1 MRIAAVLA
9 VVAMVASV
17 PAAAQ
22 NSVYGLIGV
31 GFPGDP
37 LSVRARSLG
46 GGAGAFDPTSALNPA
61 TAVGLGERPRE
72 LGRLVAGG
80 AAGTTLRQYT
90 AGDSTVSGL
99 RETRF
104 PFGFFGG
111 RIPSTPLSF
120 AVSFSTYAERSYD
133 VTTTGTQILRG
144 DTLEVT
150 DRVASDG
157 AVTDFR
163 GAIAFR
169 PWSRLLVGA
178 AFHLLGGS
186 SRLTVGRSFSVSEYS
201 PYVERAQLAF
211 SGTGMSAGVVLVPTS
226 AIELAASA
234 RVDSKLEI
242 KNGNVN
248 AGAVQLPASLSG
260 GLRLTPVPGVS
271 LSSTAVRRSW
281 SRAQP
286 DLFAPSRAFDTWEI
300 GSGLELSRPRA
311 RGATLPIRLG
321 YRYRQLPFSN
331 VATQPTETVLT
342 GGTGVLLA
350 GGRAGLDASVER
362 FHRSGGGADER
373 GWYFSL
379 GVVIIP

>member
-1 MRIAAVLA
+1 MRRAAML
-9 VVAMVASV
+9 VVMALVA
-17 PAAAQ
+17 PGWAAAQ
-22 NSVYGLIGV
+22 NSVYGLIGI
-31 GFPGDP
+31 GFPGEP
-37 LSVRARSLG
+37 LAVRARSLG
-46 GGAGAFDPTSALNPA
+46 GGIGALDPTSALNPA
-61 TAVGLGERPRE
+61 TVAG

-80 AAGTTLRQYT
+80 AAGTTLRRYT

-104 PFGFFGG
+104 PYGMFGG

-120 AVSFSTYAERSYD
+120 AVSFSTYAERTYD
-133 VTTTGTQILRG
+133 VTTTGTQVLRG

-163 GAIAFR
+163 GALAFR
-169 PWSRLLVGA
+169 PWPRLLVGG

-186 SRLTVGRSFSVSEYS
+186 SRLTVGRTFSSSDYS
-201 PYVERAQLAF
+201 PYVERSQLVF
-211 SGTGMSAGVVLVPTS
+211 SGTGVSAGVVLLPTG

-234 RVDSKLEI
+234 RVDGDLET
-242 KNGNVN
+242 KSGTLG
-248 AGAVQLPASLSG
+248 AGSVRLPVTLSG
-260 GLRLTPVPGVS
+260 GVRLTPVPGLS

-286 DLFAPSRAFDTWEI
+286 DLLAPSRAFDTWEI
-300 GSGLELSRPRA
+300 GSGIELSRPRA
-311 RGATLPIRLG
+311 RGATLPIRVG

-331 VATQPTETVLT
+331 VATQATESVFT
-342 GGTGVLLA
+342 GGTGAVLA
-350 GGRAGLDASVER
+350 GGRASLDASVER

-379 GVVIIP
+379 GVILIP